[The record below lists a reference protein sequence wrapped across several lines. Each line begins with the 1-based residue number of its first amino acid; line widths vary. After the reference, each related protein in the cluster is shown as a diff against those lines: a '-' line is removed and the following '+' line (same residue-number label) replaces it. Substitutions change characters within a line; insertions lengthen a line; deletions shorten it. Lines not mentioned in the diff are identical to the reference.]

1 MTKNNEDPNKMILLD
16 EPVFLGNEEK
26 YLMDC
31 INSGFISWQGKYVTL
46 FEELFTKYVQSKYGS
61 STANGTSAL
70 IIALQALGIGKGDE
84 VIVPTLTFSASAFA
98 VTNVGANVVF
108 ADSLPNELNINP
120 SEIEKNIT
128 SKTKAIMVVHLYGR
142 PVNMDEIMRIAK
154 KYNLYVV
161 EDCAECLGALYKDK
175 KTGSFGDISCFSF
188 HNKLI
193 ATGEGG
199 MIVTKDESLFNRIND
214 LKNPSPDNRTD
225 KNIVSLNSRMSNLN
239 AAVGVAQLERLEE
252 FVKIKRRNVALY
264 ESLLDKIQGI
274 DIISENLEVRSTYWR
289 YSVLINNNF
298 PISRDELI
306 IRLKDNNIVARGIFT
321 PMHLHPVYKQELD
334 TSFPEAE
341 HTSSIGLDLPSS
353 VKLVEEDIIRVVNT
367 IENCI

>member
-1 MTKNNEDPNKMILLD
+1 MTNNNKEIKKMILLD

-31 INSGFISWQGKYVTL
+31 INSGFISWQGKYVSL
-46 FEELFTKYVQSKYGS
+46 FEELFTEYVQSKYGS
-61 STANGTSAL
+61 STANGTAAL
-70 IIALQALGIGKGDE
+70 IIALQALNIGRGDE

-98 VTNVGANVVF
+98 VTNVGASVVF
-108 ADSLPNELNINP
+108 ADSLPNELNVNP
-120 SEIEKNIT
+120 AEIEKNIT

-142 PVNMDEIMRIAK
+142 PVNIDEIMKIAK
-154 KYNLYVV
+154 KHNLYVV

-199 MIVTKDESLFNRIND
+199 MIVTKDKSLFNRIND

-225 KNIVSLNSRMSNLN
+225 KDIISLNSRMSNLN
-239 AAVGVAQLERLEE
+239 AAVGVAQLEKLEE
-252 FVKIKRRNVALY
+252 FVKTKRRNVSLY
-264 ESLLDKIQGI
+264 ETLLSKIPGI
-274 DIISENLEVRSTYWR
+274 NIIKENADTRSTYWR
-289 YSVLINNNF
+289 YSVLINDNF

-306 IRLKDNNIVARGIFT
+306 NRLKDNEIIARGIFT
-321 PMHLHPVYKQELD
+321 PMHLHPVYKKEMNKN
-334 TSFPEAE
+334 FPEAE
-341 HTSSIGLDLPSS
+341 YISSIGLDLPSS